1 VGGHQHHTCYFCV
14 SWLLLGCSTLARI
27 FGLQEWI
34 SAQLPPLLDQPLL
47 KILDAMLSPSAPTAG
62 SAAATAAATR
72 SGSGSLTLGGIG
84 AAGQAVDWGAVG
96 LAHAHGLAG
105 ACFAIGLRF
114 AGTCNAGAEALLR
127 HHLLQLLHA
136 KRRAPGGPNE
146 QSVAPVA
153 AAAAAAAAQSG
164 AGVGIAVAA
173 AAAAVGKLDKAVIEN
188 CISVVLLALALVM
201 AGSGHLPT
209 FRLIQVRLI

>member
-1 VGGHQHHTCYFCV
+1 MP
-14 SWLLLGCSTLARI
+14 LTLATRFSI
-27 FGLQEWI
+27 VNHSQEWI
-34 SAQLPPLLDQPLL
+34 SSQLPPLLDQPLL
-47 KILDAMLSPSAPTAG
+47 KILDAMLAPPPT
-62 SAAATAAATR
+62 AATAASDSTPAAAAAAR
-72 SGSGSLTLGGIG
+72 CSSGSLNISGG
-84 AAGQAVDWGAVG
+84 GQPVDWGSVG
-96 LAHAHGLAG
+96 LAHVHALAG

-153 AAAAAAAAQSG
+153 AAAAAAAAQN
-164 AGVGIAVAA
+164 GVGIGIAVAPA
-173 AAAAVGKLDKAVIEN
+173 AASVGKLDKAIIEN

-209 FRLIQVRLI
+209 FRLLQVSPLHACIVWCE

>member
-1 VGGHQHHTCYFCV
+1 
-14 SWLLLGCSTLARI
+14 
-27 FGLQEWI
+27 
-34 SAQLPPLLDQPLL
+34 
-47 KILDAMLSPSAPTAG
+47 MLSPSPPSASSRA
-62 SAAATAAATR
+62 AAATAAASR
-72 SGSGSLTLGGIG
+72 SGSGTLNLDGI
-84 AAGQAVDWGAVG
+84 ATAGQAVDWGAVG
-96 LAHAHGLAG
+96 LAHVHGLAG

-146 QSVAPVA
+146 QSVAPAA
-153 AAAAAAAAQSG
+153 AAAAAAAAQSSG
-164 AGVGIAVAA
+164 GVGIAVAPA
-173 AAAAVGKLDKAVIEN
+173 AAGVGKLDKAVIEN

-209 FRLIQVRLI
+209 FRLIQVGVGHGSRCCFHPGSRRCRGFTAG